1 MYKSII
7 WSQHHFVV
15 SSGAKER
22 RTTPSNGAAQKAESK
37 PIKER
42 GQETQASVK
51 IDSEAA
57 KGGRRAGDASR
68 TQRRLKPETAMEE
81 LALLVSC
88 ISTEGAGAGEV
99 PRKAA
104 KAPTVREVC
113 RSRCC

>member
-1 MYKSII
+1 M
-7 WSQHHFVV
+7 

-22 RTTPSNGAAQKAESK
+22 TTPSNGSAQKAESK

-68 TQRRLKPETAMEE
+68 TQRRLKPKTAMEE

-88 ISTEGAGAGEV
+88 TTTEGAGVGEV

-113 RSRCC
+113 RSRCCCSVIKPRKGS